1 MKKLLVI
8 TSLGLAAA
16 CLYAILTTYSKS
28 HSTNPDISDIVVH
41 VEVQRLERTLFAL
54 CTKEEISHF
63 LQENQPFAQQF
74 LGIVTPSDERE
85 LVDKLYAM
93 VHDAAMHD
101 LYKEVQRVFGDFSGI
116 QHQLEEAFR
125 YLRYYYPNFEVPQVA
140 TFMTGMGS
148 DLYVSDD
155 LIVIGLDF
163 FLGEGAQFRPIKLPE
178 YILRTYQPAYVVPK
192 IVLLLSQRFNKA
204 TDADYTLLGD
214 MLYYGKSCYFTKA
227 MLPYAADSIIIG
239 YTAEQLADTRKHQD
253 IVWEHFIE
261 YELLYETNH
270 LVKEKYIGNR
280 PFTAEIGP
288 KCPGNIGGWLGW
300 EIVKQYMKANS
311 MVSLPALM
319 SNPDAQQLFT
329 QSKYRPRK

>member
-1 MKKLLVI
+1 MRKLVI
-8 TSLGLAAA
+8 VTSLSFAIG
-16 CLYAILTTYSKS
+16 CFYAILTTYSKS
-28 HSTNPDISDIVVH
+28 HSINPGAADTVVH

-54 CTKEEISHF
+54 RDKEEISHF
-63 LQENQPFAQQF
+63 LQSNQSFAQQF
-74 LGIVTPSDERE
+74 LGIVAPDGERE

-93 VHDAAMHD
+93 VHDTAMHD
-101 LYKEVQRVFGDFSGI
+101 LYEEVQRVFGDFVGI

-140 TFMTGMGS
+140 TFITGIGS
-148 DLYVSDD
+148 DLYVSDE
-155 LIVIGLDF
+155 LIVIGLDY

-178 YILRTYQPAYVVPK
+178 YILRTYQPAYIVPK
-192 IVLLLSQRFNKA
+192 IVLLLSQRFNRA
-204 TDADYTLLGD
+204 ADADYTLLSD
-214 MLYYGKSCYFTKA
+214 MLYYGKAYYFTKA
-227 MLPYAADSIIIG
+227 ILPRVADSIIIG
-239 YTAEQLADTRKHQD
+239 YTVEQLADTRKHQD

-270 LVKEKYIGNR
+270 LVRERYIGNR

-300 EIVKQYMKANS
+300 EIIKQYMKVNT

-319 SNPDAQQLFT
+319 SNPNAQQLLT
-329 QSKYRPRK
+329 QSKYRPSK